1 MAERLDSLRQAL
13 AFSELPPDV
22 TARLDRHIVA
32 LQAQLPALA
41 LDTIPD
47 LAAFLP
53 AIRQPGGPS
62 CPAGPPAPGAGN
74 PATGLTLHR

>member
-62 CPAGPPAPGAGN
+62 AGSYTALQALLPPVPET
-74 PATGLTLHR
+74 PPPD